1 MRCEAALLEPAVL
14 IQLFHA
20 RRHSLQLPPA
30 LRAVQ
35 SLAKN
40 IRPPQHAIADILFD
54 PIPPSVSTE
63 SNALILGTGP
73 LRRLGVLSTSFL
85 IYVSGIAAHAF
96 CNTSNSWSLVFSD
109 VGRARRRRSRSDDAF
124 SIGFMSALCPTHGNT
139 FSPNVCFHAL
149 ATLDIWQGARSF

>member
-1 MRCEAALLEPAVL
+1 MRCEVALLEPAVL

-35 SLAKN
+35 SLAKT

-73 LRRLGVLSTSFL
+73 LRSYNRTQ
-85 IYVSGIAAHAF
+85 A
-96 CNTSNSWSLVFSD
+96 
-109 VGRARRRRSRSDDAF
+109 ARRTLHQLLGLC
-124 SIGFMSALCPTHGNT
+124 IGNRCPRFLQHIKQLVLG
-139 FSPNVCFHAL
+139 L
-149 ATLDIWQGARSF
+149 